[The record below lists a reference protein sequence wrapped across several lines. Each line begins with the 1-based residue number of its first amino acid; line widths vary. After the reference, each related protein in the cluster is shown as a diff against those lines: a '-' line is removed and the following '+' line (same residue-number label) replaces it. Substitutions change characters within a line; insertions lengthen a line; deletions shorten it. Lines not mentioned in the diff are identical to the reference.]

1 MSRDMFSN
9 ESCGERIC
17 LEGAQLI
24 YFPQIELPFSHEVIL
39 ARLLAEIPWKEED
52 IFVYGKKYTQPRLT
66 AWYGDAGMVYRYSGR
81 TFYPL
86 QWTALLLGIKQT
98 VQALCATQFNSAL
111 LNYYRDNNDRIALHS
126 DNEKE
131 LGAQP
136 VIASLSFGAQRTL
149 IFKKRAGGSRYT
161 IPLQGGSLLLMQ
173 GDTQKNWLHGI
184 EKGKHA
190 CGPRV
195 NITFRKIFPSA
206 LNSK

>member
-1 MSRDMFSN
+1 MYRDLFSN
-9 ESCGERIC
+9 EVSGEKIE

-24 YFPQIELPFSHEVIL
+24 YFPQIQLPFSQEVIL
-39 ARLLAEIPWKEED
+39 TRLLAEIPWKAED

-66 AWYGDAGMVYRYSGR
+66 AWYGDAGMVYRYSGT

-86 QWTALLLGIKQT
+86 EWSELLMQIKQT
-98 VQALCATQFNSAL
+98 VQALCNAQFNSAL

-131 LGAQP
+131 LGEQP

-149 IFKKRAGGSRYT
+149 IFKKRTGGSRYK
-161 IPLQGGSLLLMQ
+161 IPLHGGSLLLMQ

-184 EKGKHA
+184 EKEKNT
-190 CGPRV
+190 CGARV
-195 NITFRKIFPSA
+195 NITFRTIHPLTVA
-206 LNSK
+206 ER